1 MTAKK
6 ILLYTARAAGS
17 LAACALAFAA
27 LWRYEYLQQLTQID
41 NIIGMIPLAFGLL
54 FAGCICALLW
64 MPHGRRTAALAVCLA
79 ATSLLTAALFPL
91 AVRGNWW
98 LDYGNGS
105 GEGAGPDLTLYS
117 PFEEDTLA
125 ASLEEEAALHLAG
138 ELPVLDGA
146 TALYPLYAAFA
157 QAVYEEED
165 YAAGLTEG
173 TVRCTNTANAYE
185 AIVSGEADIIFVAG
199 PSEKQKQAAAD
210 AGAEL
215 VLTPIGREAFVFI
228 VGKSNPVE
236 GLSYQQIRNIYSGK
250 TAHWRTLG
258 WEEGGSIIAFQRPE
272 GSGSQSGF
280 GGVEWRTARA
290 RLLVPLLRADDVR
303 QPGYKAAR
311 HRRLFPHRR
320 EYPQRRLSLRQQ
332 LLRRDERRADGKSK
346 AADRLDL
353 RAAGAGTPWRRAGT
367 WAGAGGAARRRWPP
381 CRTGSR
387 WRWPPWPPSRSAGP
401 ASG

>member
-6 ILLYTARAAGS
+6 ILLYAARAAGS

-27 LWRYEYLQQLTQID
+27 LWRYEYPQQLTQID
-41 NIIGMIPLAFGLL
+41 NLVGMIPLAFGVL

-79 ATSLLTAALFPL
+79 ATSLLAAALFPL

-98 LDYGNGS
+98 IDYGNGS

-117 PFEEDTLA
+117 TFTEDTLA
-125 ASLEEEAALHLAG
+125 ATLEEEAALHLAG

-185 AIVSGEADIIFVAG
+185 AVVSGEADIIFVAG
-199 PSEKQKQAAAD
+199 PSEKQKQAASD

-272 GSGSQSGF
+272 GSGSQSGLQRVM
-280 GGVEWRTARA
+280 GDMPIVAPQPLPDKSLVGSNSLMQQVSVWWKGVQPALGYSYRYYAQTMYANPDTK
-290 RLLVPLLRADDVR
+290 LLAID
-303 QPGYKAAR
+303 GYSPTEENIR
-311 HRRLFPHRR
+311 SGD
-320 EYPQRRLSLRQQ
+320 YPFVNNFYAVTNG
-332 LLRRDERRADGKSK
+332 EP
-346 AADRLDL
+346 
-353 RAAGAGTPWRRAGT
+353 T
-367 WAGAGGAARRRWPP
+367 GAAKQLIDWI
-381 CRTGSR
+381 CGEQGQELIVKTGYT
-387 WRWPPWPPSRSAGP
+387 PL
-401 ASG
+401 

>member
-6 ILLYTARAAGS
+6 ILLYAAKAAGS
-17 LAACALAFAA
+17 LGSCALAFAA
-27 LWRYEYLQQLTQID
+27 LWRYEYPQQLTQID
-41 NIIGMIPLAFGLL
+41 NLVGMIPLAFGVL

-79 ATSLLTAALFPL
+79 ATSLLAAALFPL

-98 LDYGNGS
+98 IDYGNGS

-117 PFEEDTLA
+117 PFTEDTLA
-125 ASLEEEAALHLAG
+125 ATLEEEAALHLAG

-185 AIVSGEADIIFVAG
+185 AVVSGEADIIFVAG

-272 GSGSQSGF
+272 GSGSQSGLQRVM
-280 GGVEWRTARA
+280 GDMPIVAPQPLPDKSLVGSNSLMQQVSVWWKGVQPALGYSYRYYAQTMYATPDTK
-290 RLLVPLLRADDVR
+290 LLSID
-303 QPGYKAAR
+303 GYSPTEENIR
-311 HRRLFPHRR
+311 SGD
-320 EYPQRRLSLRQQ
+320 YPFVNNFYAVTNG
-332 LLRRDERRADGKSK
+332 EP
-346 AADRLDL
+346 
-353 RAAGAGTPWRRAGT
+353 T
-367 WAGAGGAARRRWPP
+367 GAAKQLIDWI
-381 CRTGSR
+381 CGEQGQELIVKTGYT
-387 WRWPPWPPSRSAGP
+387 PL
-401 ASG
+401 

>member
-6 ILLYTARAAGS
+6 ILLYAARAAGS

-27 LWRYEYLQQLTQID
+27 LWRYEYPQQLTQID
-41 NIIGMIPLAFGLL
+41 NLVGMIPLAFGLL

-64 MPHGRRTAALAVCLA
+64 IPHGRRTAALAVCLA
-79 ATSLLTAALFPL
+79 ATSLLAAALFPL

-98 LDYGNGS
+98 IDYGNGS

-125 ASLEEEAALHLAG
+125 ATLEEEAALHLAG

-165 YAAGLTEG
+165 YAAGQTEG

-185 AIVSGEADIIFVAG
+185 AVVSGEADIIFVAG

-272 GSGSQSGF
+272 GSGSQSGLQRVM
-280 GGVEWRTARA
+280 GDMPIVAPQPLPDKSLVGSNSLMQQVSVWWKGVQPALGYSYRYYAQTMYANPDTK
-290 RLLVPLLRADDVR
+290 LLAID
-303 QPGYKAAR
+303 GYSPTEENIR
-311 HRRLFPHRR
+311 SGD
-320 EYPQRRLSLRQQ
+320 YPFVNNFYAVTNG
-332 LLRRDERRADGKSK
+332 EP
-346 AADRLDL
+346 
-353 RAAGAGTPWRRAGT
+353 T
-367 WAGAGGAARRRWPP
+367 GAAKQLIDWI
-381 CRTGSR
+381 CGEQGQELIVKTGYT
-387 WRWPPWPPSRSAGP
+387 PL
-401 ASG
+401 

>member
-6 ILLYTARAAGS
+6 ILLYAAKAAGS
-17 LAACALAFAA
+17 LAACALAFAV

-98 LDYGNGS
+98 IDYGNGS

-117 PFEEDTLA
+117 PFTEDTLA
-125 ASLEEEAALHLAG
+125 AALEEEATLHLAG

-210 AGAEL
+210 AGADL

-272 GSGSQSGF
+272 GSGSQSGLQRIM
-280 GGVEWRTARA
+280 GDMPIVAPQPLPDKSLVGSNSLMQQVSVWWKGVQPALGYSYRYYAQTMYANPDTK
-290 RLLVPLLRADDVR
+290 LLAID
-303 QPGYKAAR
+303 GYSPTEENIR
-311 HRRLFPHRR
+311 SGD
-320 EYPQRRLSLRQQ
+320 YPFVNNFYAVTNG
-332 LLRRDERRADGKSK
+332 EP
-346 AADRLDL
+346 
-353 RAAGAGTPWRRAGT
+353 T
-367 WAGAGGAARRRWPP
+367 GAAKQLIDWI
-381 CRTGSR
+381 CGEQGQELIVKTGYT
-387 WRWPPWPPSRSAGP
+387 PL
-401 ASG
+401 

>member
-6 ILLYTARAAGS
+6 ILLYAARAAGS

-27 LWRYEYLQQLTQID
+27 LWRYEYPQQLTQID
-41 NIIGMIPLAFGLL
+41 NLVGMIPLAFGLL

-64 MPHGRRTAALAVCLA
+64 IPHGRRTAALAVCLA
-79 ATSLLTAALFPL
+79 AISLLAAALFPL

-98 LDYGNGS
+98 IDYGNGS

-125 ASLEEEAALHLAG
+125 ATLEEEAALHLAG

-185 AIVSGEADIIFVAG
+185 AVVSGEADIIFVAG

-272 GSGSQSGF
+272 GSGSQSGLQRVM
-280 GGVEWRTARA
+280 GDMPVVAPQPLPDKSLVGSNSLMQQVSVWWKGVQPALGYSYRYYAQTMYANPDTK
-290 RLLVPLLRADDVR
+290 LLAIDGYSPTEENIRSGDYPFVNNFYAVTNGEPTRKAKQLIDWICGEQGQELIVKTGYTPL
-303 QPGYKAAR
+303 
-311 HRRLFPHRR
+311 
-320 EYPQRRLSLRQQ
+320 
-332 LLRRDERRADGKSK
+332 
-346 AADRLDL
+346 
-353 RAAGAGTPWRRAGT
+353 
-367 WAGAGGAARRRWPP
+367 
-381 CRTGSR
+381 
-387 WRWPPWPPSRSAGP
+387 
-401 ASG
+401 

>member
-6 ILLYTARAAGS
+6 ILLYAARAAGS

-27 LWRYEYLQQLTQID
+27 LWRYEYPQQLTQID
-41 NIIGMIPLAFGLL
+41 NLVGMIPLAFGVL

-64 MPHGRRTAALAVCLA
+64 IPHGKRTAALAVCLA
-79 ATSLLTAALFPL
+79 ATSLLAAALFPL

-98 LDYGNGS
+98 IDYGNGS

-125 ASLEEEAALHLAG
+125 ATLEEEAALHLAG

-185 AIVSGEADIIFVAG
+185 AVVSGEADIIFVAG

-272 GSGSQSGF
+272 GSGSQSGLQRVM
-280 GGVEWRTARA
+280 GDMPVVAPQPLPDKSLVGSNSLMQQVSVWWKGVQPALGYSYRYYAQTMYANPDTK
-290 RLLVPLLRADDVR
+290 LLAID
-303 QPGYKAAR
+303 GYSPTEENIR
-311 HRRLFPHRR
+311 SGD
-320 EYPQRRLSLRQQ
+320 YPFVNNFYAVTNG
-332 LLRRDERRADGKSK
+332 EP
-346 AADRLDL
+346 
-353 RAAGAGTPWRRAGT
+353 T
-367 WAGAGGAARRRWPP
+367 GAAKQLIDWI
-381 CRTGSR
+381 CGEQGQELIVKTGYT
-387 WRWPPWPPSRSAGP
+387 PL
-401 ASG
+401 

>member
-6 ILLYTARAAGS
+6 ILLYAARAAGS

-27 LWRYEYLQQLTQID
+27 LWRYEYPQQLTQID
-41 NIIGMIPLAFGLL
+41 NLVGMIPLAFGLL

-64 MPHGRRTAALAVCLA
+64 IPHGRRTAALAVCLA
-79 ATSLLTAALFPL
+79 AISLLAAALFPL

-98 LDYGNGS
+98 IDYGNGS

-185 AIVSGEADIIFVAG
+185 AVVSGEADIIFVAG

-272 GSGSQSGF
+272 GSGSQSGLQRVM
-280 GGVEWRTARA
+280 GDMPVVAPQPLPDKSLVGSNSLMQQVSVWWKGVQPALGYSYRYYAQTMYANPDTK
-290 RLLVPLLRADDVR
+290 LLAIDGYSPTEENIRSGDYPFVNNFYAVTNGEPTRKAKQLIDWICGEQGQELIVKTGYTPL
-303 QPGYKAAR
+303 
-311 HRRLFPHRR
+311 
-320 EYPQRRLSLRQQ
+320 
-332 LLRRDERRADGKSK
+332 
-346 AADRLDL
+346 
-353 RAAGAGTPWRRAGT
+353 
-367 WAGAGGAARRRWPP
+367 
-381 CRTGSR
+381 
-387 WRWPPWPPSRSAGP
+387 
-401 ASG
+401 

>member
-6 ILLYTARAAGS
+6 ILLYAARAAGS

-27 LWRYEYLQQLTQID
+27 LWRYEYPQQLTQID
-41 NIIGMIPLAFGLL
+41 NLVGMIPLAFGVL

-64 MPHGRRTAALAVCLA
+64 MPHGKRTAALAVCLA

-98 LDYGNGS
+98 IDYGNGS

-125 ASLEEEAALHLAG
+125 ATLEEEAALHLAG

-185 AIVSGEADIIFVAG
+185 AVVSGEADIIFVAG

-210 AGAEL
+210 AGANL

-272 GSGSQSGF
+272 GSGSQSGLQRVM
-280 GGVEWRTARA
+280 GDMPVVAPQPLPDKSLVGSNSLMQQVSVWWKGVQPALGYSYRYYAQTMYANPDTK
-290 RLLVPLLRADDVR
+290 LLAIDGYSPTEENIRSGDYPFVNNFYAVTNGEPTRKAKQLIDWICGEQGQELIVKTGYTPL
-303 QPGYKAAR
+303 
-311 HRRLFPHRR
+311 
-320 EYPQRRLSLRQQ
+320 
-332 LLRRDERRADGKSK
+332 
-346 AADRLDL
+346 
-353 RAAGAGTPWRRAGT
+353 
-367 WAGAGGAARRRWPP
+367 
-381 CRTGSR
+381 
-387 WRWPPWPPSRSAGP
+387 
-401 ASG
+401 

>member
-6 ILLYTARAAGS
+6 ILLYAAKAAGS
-17 LAACALAFAA
+17 LGSCALAFAA
-27 LWRYEYLQQLTQID
+27 LWRYEYPQQLTQID
-41 NIIGMIPLAFGLL
+41 NLVGMIPLAFGVL

-79 ATSLLTAALFPL
+79 ATSLLAAALFPL

-98 LDYGNGS
+98 IDYGNGS

-117 PFEEDTLA
+117 PFTEDTLA
-125 ASLEEEAALHLAG
+125 ATLEEEAALHLAG

-185 AIVSGEADIIFVAG
+185 AVVSGEADIIFVAG

-272 GSGSQSGF
+272 GSGSQSGLQRVM
-280 GGVEWRTARA
+280 GDMPIVAPQPLPDKSLVGSNSLMQQVSVWWKGVQPALGYSYRYYAQTMYANPDTK
-290 RLLVPLLRADDVR
+290 LLSID
-303 QPGYKAAR
+303 GYSPTEENIR
-311 HRRLFPHRR
+311 SGD
-320 EYPQRRLSLRQQ
+320 YPFVNNFYAVTNG
-332 LLRRDERRADGKSK
+332 EP
-346 AADRLDL
+346 
-353 RAAGAGTPWRRAGT
+353 T
-367 WAGAGGAARRRWPP
+367 GAAKQLIDWI
-381 CRTGSR
+381 CGEQGQELIVKTGYT
-387 WRWPPWPPSRSAGP
+387 PL
-401 ASG
+401 

>member
-6 ILLYTARAAGS
+6 ILLYAARAAGS

-27 LWRYEYLQQLTQID
+27 LWRYEYPQQLTQID
-41 NIIGMIPLAFGLL
+41 NLVGMIPLAFGLL

-64 MPHGRRTAALAVCLA
+64 IPHGRRTAALAVCLA
-79 ATSLLTAALFPL
+79 AISLLAAALFPL

-98 LDYGNGS
+98 IDYGNGS

-125 ASLEEEAALHLAG
+125 ATLEEEAALHLAG

-185 AIVSGEADIIFVAG
+185 AVVSGEADIIFVAG

-210 AGAEL
+210 AGANL

-272 GSGSQSGF
+272 GSGSQSGLQRVM
-280 GGVEWRTARA
+280 GDMPVVAPQPLPDKSLVGSNSLMQQVSVWWKGVQPALGYSYRYYAQTMYANPDTK
-290 RLLVPLLRADDVR
+290 LLAIDGYSPTEENIRSGDYPFVNNFYAVTNGEPTRKAKQLIDWICGEQGQELIVKTGYTPL
-303 QPGYKAAR
+303 
-311 HRRLFPHRR
+311 
-320 EYPQRRLSLRQQ
+320 
-332 LLRRDERRADGKSK
+332 
-346 AADRLDL
+346 
-353 RAAGAGTPWRRAGT
+353 
-367 WAGAGGAARRRWPP
+367 
-381 CRTGSR
+381 
-387 WRWPPWPPSRSAGP
+387 
-401 ASG
+401 

>member
-6 ILLYTARAAGS
+6 ILLYAARAAGS

-27 LWRYEYLQQLTQID
+27 LWRYEYPQQLTQID
-41 NIIGMIPLAFGLL
+41 NIIGMIPLAFGVL

-64 MPHGRRTAALAVCLA
+64 MPHGKRTAALAVCLA

-98 LDYGNGS
+98 IDYGNGS

-125 ASLEEEAALHLAG
+125 ATLEEEAALHLAG

-185 AIVSGEADIIFVAG
+185 AVVSGEADIIFVAG

-272 GSGSQSGF
+272 GSGSQSGLQRVM
-280 GGVEWRTARA
+280 GDMPIVAPQPLPDKSLVGSNSLMQQVSVWWKGVQPALGYSYRYYAQTMYANQDTK
-290 RLLVPLLRADDVR
+290 LLAIDGYSPTEENIRSGDYPFVNNFYAVTNGEPTGKAKQLIDWICGQQGQELIVKTGYTPL
-303 QPGYKAAR
+303 
-311 HRRLFPHRR
+311 
-320 EYPQRRLSLRQQ
+320 
-332 LLRRDERRADGKSK
+332 
-346 AADRLDL
+346 
-353 RAAGAGTPWRRAGT
+353 
-367 WAGAGGAARRRWPP
+367 
-381 CRTGSR
+381 
-387 WRWPPWPPSRSAGP
+387 
-401 ASG
+401 

>member
-6 ILLYTARAAGS
+6 ILLFAARAAGS

-27 LWRYEYLQQLTQID
+27 LWRYEYPQQLTQID
-41 NIIGMIPLAFGLL
+41 NLVGMIPLAFGLL

-64 MPHGRRTAALAVCLA
+64 ILHGRRTAALAVCLA
-79 ATSLLTAALFPL
+79 AISLLAAALFPL

-98 LDYGNGS
+98 IDYGNGS

-125 ASLEEEAALHLAG
+125 ATLEEEAALHLAG

-165 YAAGLTEG
+165 YAAGLTDG

-185 AIVSGEADIIFVAG
+185 AVVSGEADIIFVAG

-228 VGKSNPVE
+228 VGKSNPVK

-272 GSGSQSGF
+272 GSGSQSGLQRVM
-280 GGVEWRTARA
+280 GDMPVVAPQPLPDKSLVGSNSLMQQVSVWWKGVQPALGYSYRYYAQTMYANPDTK
-290 RLLVPLLRADDVR
+290 LLAIDGYSPTEENIRSGDYPFVNNFYAVTNGEPTGKAKQLIDWICGQQGQELIVKTGYTPL
-303 QPGYKAAR
+303 
-311 HRRLFPHRR
+311 
-320 EYPQRRLSLRQQ
+320 
-332 LLRRDERRADGKSK
+332 
-346 AADRLDL
+346 
-353 RAAGAGTPWRRAGT
+353 
-367 WAGAGGAARRRWPP
+367 
-381 CRTGSR
+381 
-387 WRWPPWPPSRSAGP
+387 
-401 ASG
+401 

>member
-6 ILLYTARAAGS
+6 ILLYAARAAGS

-27 LWRYEYLQQLTQID
+27 LWRYEYPQQLTQID
-41 NIIGMIPLAFGLL
+41 NLVGMIPLAFGLL

-64 MPHGRRTAALAVCLA
+64 IPHGRRTAALAVCLA
-79 ATSLLTAALFPL
+79 ATSLLAAALFPL

-98 LDYGNGS
+98 IDYGNGS

-125 ASLEEEAALHLAG
+125 ATLEEEAALHLAG

-185 AIVSGEADIIFVAG
+185 AVVSGEADIIFVAG

-272 GSGSQSGF
+272 GSGSQSGLQRVM
-280 GGVEWRTARA
+280 GDMPVVAPQPLPDKSLVGSNSLMQQVSVWWKGVQPALGYSYRYYAQTMYANPDTK
-290 RLLVPLLRADDVR
+290 LLAID
-303 QPGYKAAR
+303 GYSPTEENIR
-311 HRRLFPHRR
+311 SGD
-320 EYPQRRLSLRQQ
+320 YPFINNFYAVTNG
-332 LLRRDERRADGKSK
+332 EP
-346 AADRLDL
+346 
-353 RAAGAGTPWRRAGT
+353 T
-367 WAGAGGAARRRWPP
+367 GAAKQLIDWI
-381 CRTGSR
+381 CGEQGQELIVKTGYT
-387 WRWPPWPPSRSAGP
+387 PL
-401 ASG
+401 

>member
-6 ILLYTARAAGS
+6 ILLYAARAAGS

-27 LWRYEYLQQLTQID
+27 LWRYEYPQQLTQID
-41 NIIGMIPLAFGLL
+41 NLVGMIPLAFGLL

-64 MPHGRRTAALAVCLA
+64 IPHGRRTAALAVCLA
-79 ATSLLTAALFPL
+79 ATSLLAAALFPL

-98 LDYGNGS
+98 IDYGNGS

-117 PFEEDTLA
+117 PFTEDTLA
-125 ASLEEEAALHLAG
+125 ATLEEEAALHLAG

-185 AIVSGEADIIFVAG
+185 AVVSGEADIIFVAG

-272 GSGSQSGF
+272 GSGSQSGLQRVM
-280 GGVEWRTARA
+280 GDMPIVAPQPLPDKSLVGSNSLMQQVSVWWKGVQPALGYSYRYYAQTMYANPDTK
-290 RLLVPLLRADDVR
+290 LLSID
-303 QPGYKAAR
+303 GYSPTEENIR
-311 HRRLFPHRR
+311 SGD
-320 EYPQRRLSLRQQ
+320 YPFVNNFYAVTNG
-332 LLRRDERRADGKSK
+332 EP
-346 AADRLDL
+346 
-353 RAAGAGTPWRRAGT
+353 T
-367 WAGAGGAARRRWPP
+367 GAAKQLIDWI
-381 CRTGSR
+381 CGEQGQELIVKTGYT
-387 WRWPPWPPSRSAGP
+387 PL
-401 ASG
+401 

>member
-6 ILLYTARAAGS
+6 ILLYAARAAGS

-27 LWRYEYLQQLTQID
+27 LWRYEYPQQLTQID
-41 NIIGMIPLAFGLL
+41 NLVGMIPLAFGLL

-64 MPHGRRTAALAVCLA
+64 IPHGRRTAALAVCLA
-79 ATSLLTAALFPL
+79 AISLLAAALFPL

-98 LDYGNGS
+98 IDYGNGS

-125 ASLEEEAALHLAG
+125 ATLEEEAALHLAG

-185 AIVSGEADIIFVAG
+185 AVVSGEADIIFVAG

-272 GSGSQSGF
+272 GSGSQSGLQRVM
-280 GGVEWRTARA
+280 GDMPIVAPQPLPDKSLVGSNSLMQQVSVWWKGVQPALGYSYRYYAQTMYANPDTK
-290 RLLVPLLRADDVR
+290 LLSIDGYFPSEENIRSGDYPFVNNFYAVTNGEPTRKAKQLIDWICGEQGQELIVKTGYTPL
-303 QPGYKAAR
+303 
-311 HRRLFPHRR
+311 
-320 EYPQRRLSLRQQ
+320 
-332 LLRRDERRADGKSK
+332 
-346 AADRLDL
+346 
-353 RAAGAGTPWRRAGT
+353 
-367 WAGAGGAARRRWPP
+367 
-381 CRTGSR
+381 
-387 WRWPPWPPSRSAGP
+387 
-401 ASG
+401 

>member
-6 ILLYTARAAGS
+6 ILLYAARAAGS

-27 LWRYEYLQQLTQID
+27 LWRYEYPQQLTQID
-41 NIIGMIPLAFGLL
+41 NLVGMIPLAFGLL

-64 MPHGRRTAALAVCLA
+64 IPHGRRTAALAVCLA
-79 ATSLLTAALFPL
+79 AISLLTAALFPL

-98 LDYGNGS
+98 IDYGNGS

-125 ASLEEEAALHLAG
+125 ATLEEEAALHLAG

-185 AIVSGEADIIFVAG
+185 AVVSGEADIIFVAG

-210 AGAEL
+210 AGANL

-272 GSGSQSGF
+272 GSGSQSGLQRVM
-280 GGVEWRTARA
+280 GDMPIVAPQPLPDKSLVGSNSLMQQVSVWWKGVQPALGYSYRYYAQTMYANPDTK
-290 RLLVPLLRADDVR
+290 LLAID
-303 QPGYKAAR
+303 GYSPTEENIR
-311 HRRLFPHRR
+311 SGD
-320 EYPQRRLSLRQQ
+320 YPFVNNFYAVTNG
-332 LLRRDERRADGKSK
+332 EP
-346 AADRLDL
+346 
-353 RAAGAGTPWRRAGT
+353 T
-367 WAGAGGAARRRWPP
+367 GAAKQLIDWI
-381 CRTGSR
+381 CGEQGQELIVKTGYT
-387 WRWPPWPPSRSAGP
+387 PL
-401 ASG
+401 